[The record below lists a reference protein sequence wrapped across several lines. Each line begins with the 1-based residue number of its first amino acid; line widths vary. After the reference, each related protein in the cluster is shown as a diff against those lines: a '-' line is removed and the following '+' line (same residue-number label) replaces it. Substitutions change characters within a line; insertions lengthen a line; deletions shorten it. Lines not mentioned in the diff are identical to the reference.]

1 MFDDLRERAMA
12 EYEDEEPQSLGAV
25 QGLLEGLTPQQKFIL
40 SLMLF
45 LNVLVIGC
53 MLLIAFGRI

>member
-12 EYEDEEPQSLGAV
+12 EYEDEEPESLGTV
-25 QGLLEGLTPQQKFIL
+25 QDLLGGLTPQQKFIL

-45 LNVLVIGC
+45 LNVLFIGC